1 MNSTMRN
8 YIPFGLRGTVI
19 GKTDE
24 KVMVMFDEQF
34 IGGQNLFGQVQNY
47 RGAMMHP
54 DHILNLTKKFES
66 AQKKQDG
73 AEKLIN
79 MFTEKEPGSVQAT
92 AQNEETKQQE
102 VKTR

>member
-1 MNSTMRN
+1 
-8 YIPFGLRGTVI
+8 
-19 GKTDE
+19 
-24 KVMVMFDEQF
+24 
-34 IGGQNLFGQVQNY
+34 
-47 RGAMMHP
+47 MHP